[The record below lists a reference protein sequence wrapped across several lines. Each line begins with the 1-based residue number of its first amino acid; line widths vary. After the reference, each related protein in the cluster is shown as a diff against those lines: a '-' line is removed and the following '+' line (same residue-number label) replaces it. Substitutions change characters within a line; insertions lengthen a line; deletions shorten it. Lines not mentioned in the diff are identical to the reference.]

1 MTELLEQAIA
11 QLRKLDPIDQ
21 DAIAARFLAEI
32 EDEQHWNR
40 QFEATTEDQWDQI
53 AAMVRQEISKGEST
67 PLSDIF
73 PIRSDQ

>member
-11 QLRKLDPIDQ
+11 QLRKLAPIDQ

-40 QFEATTEDQWDQI
+40 QFEATTEDQWTQI
-53 AAMVRQEISKGEST
+53 AAMVRQEISRGEIN
-67 PLSDIF
+67 PLSEIF
-73 PIRSDQ
+73 PVCSDQ